1 MDEPDYDDPEFEER
15 WCKQQNARVEN
26 YLRSQGVEHGRV
38 GEWPAWHVVPYVAVW
53 AIESRVRP
61 GSIGWWAI
69 SGDLPTDYVTAA
81 DLEPPQHPRK
91 AAQAFADR
99 CLKLVDAWSKGLDY
113 EGIQIGDR
121 RSREK
126 LAPLLETRA
135 KLLTDFADD
144 DSLWD

>member
-1 MDEPDYDDPEFEER
+1 MIQSFEER
-15 WCKQQNARVEN
+15 WCKQQNVRVEN

-81 DLEPPQHPRK
+81 DLSLPSTQERP
-91 AAQAFADR
+91 
-99 CLKLVDAWSKGLDY
+99 LKHLRIVV
-113 EGIQIGDR
+113 
-121 RSREK
+121 
-126 LAPLLETRA
+126 
-135 KLLTDFADD
+135 
-144 DSLWD
+144 

>member
-15 WCKQQNARVEN
+15 SCKQQNARVEN

-69 SGDLPTDYVTAA
+69 
-81 DLEPPQHPRK
+81 
-91 AAQAFADR
+91 
-99 CLKLVDAWSKGLDY
+99 
-113 EGIQIGDR
+113 
-121 RSREK
+121 
-126 LAPLLETRA
+126 RA
-135 KLLTDFADD
+135 ICQRTT
-144 DSLWD
+144 